1 MMDNNN
7 NNIIIIDQIITLT
20 TTLSTYLP
28 LTPLATLIGLTCLIA
43 QINFTLLLDKR
54 LSSFL
59 WKKQTTGGGPWNDL
73 PGFTAHQ
80 LIALPSMCILTY
92 CGVKSWFFTDT
103 DDSSI
108 SMDTPYQRIFGQS
121 NPSNIPLAIG
131 SGAIL
136 LWDIPSSYFIKELND
151 PLMALHHVG
160 MFMVATVMGG
170 MFCGS
175 SGSDSGGQQQQ
186 QMIGYYYVPY
196 YFGVIEMSSVPLS
209 YVDVF
214 HPKYK

>member
-1 MMDNNN
+1 MDN
-7 NNIIIIDQIITLT
+7 NNIIIDQLISLT

-54 LSSFL
+54 LLSSFL
-59 WKKQTTGGGPWNDL
+59 WKQNAGPWNDL

-92 CGVKSWFFTDT
+92 CGIKSWFFDT
-103 DDSSI
+103 DNATTTITDAAGNI
-108 SMDTPYQRIFGQS
+108 INMDTPYQRIFGHS
-121 NPSNIPLAIG
+121 DPHNIPLAIG

-151 PLMALHHVG
+151 PLMGLHHVG

-170 MFCGS
+170 MFC
-175 SGSDSGGQQQQ
+175 SGQQQ

>member
-1 MMDNNN
+1 MMEN
-7 NNIIIIDQIITLT
+7 NNIIINQLISLT

-43 QINFTLLLDKR
+43 QINITLLLDNKRR

-59 WKKQTTGGGPWNDL
+59 WNKQNGGPWNDL

-92 CGVKSWFFTDT
+92 CGIKSWFFDTTTT
-103 DDSSI
+103 DDSI

-121 NPSNIPLAIG
+121 NPHNIPLAIG

-151 PLMALHHVG
+151 PLMGLHHVG
-160 MFMVATVMGG
+160 MFLVATVMGG
-170 MFCGS
+170 MFC
-175 SGSDSGGQQQQ
+175 SGQQ

-196 YFGVIEMSSVPLS
+196 YFGVIEMSPVPLS

>member
-1 MMDNNN
+1 MMVD
-7 NNIIIIDQIITLT
+7 NIINNKNILIDQLISLS

-43 QINFTLLLDKR
+43 QINITLLLNNKRR
-54 LSSFL
+54 LSSFFL
-59 WKKQTTGGGPWNDL
+59 WNKQNVGPWNDL

-92 CGVKSWFFTDT
+92 CGIKSWFFDTTTTDT
-103 DDSSI
+103 SITDDNI
-108 SMDTPYQRIFGQS
+108 NIMDTPYQRIFGHS
-121 NPSNIPLAIG
+121 DPHNIPLAIG

-151 PLMALHHVG
+151 PLMGLHHVG
-160 MFMVATVMGG
+160 MFLVATVMGG
-170 MFCGS
+170 MFCG
-175 SGSDSGGQQQQ
+175 GQ

>member
-1 MMDNNN
+1 
-7 NNIIIIDQIITLT
+7 
-20 TTLSTYLP
+20 
-28 LTPLATLIGLTCLIA
+28 
-43 QINFTLLLDKR
+43 
-54 LSSFL
+54 
-59 WKKQTTGGGPWNDL
+59 
-73 PGFTAHQ
+73 
-80 LIALPSMCILTY
+80 MCILTY
-92 CGVKSWFFTDT
+92 CGIKAWFFTDNATIT
-103 DDSSI
+103 DAAGNII

-175 SGSDSGGQQQQ
+175 SGSDNSGGQQQQQQ

>member
-7 NNIIIIDQIITLT
+7 NIIIDQLISLT

-28 LTPLATLIGLTCLIA
+28 LTPLATLIGLTCLVA

-54 LSSFL
+54 LSFL
-59 WKKQTTGGGPWNDL
+59 WKQTSVGPWNDL

-92 CGVKSWFFTDT
+92 CGIKSWFFDTDT
-103 DDSSI
+103 TDAAGNIINMDS
-108 SMDTPYQRIFGQS
+108 TPYQRIFGQS

-136 LWDIPSSYFIKELND
+136 LWDIPSSYYVRELND
-151 PLMALHHVG
+151 LLMHLHHAG

-170 MFCGS
+170 VCS
-175 SGSDSGGQQQQ
+175 SG